1 MKYEVFIR
9 LIRKIFSIVPESTH
23 KNQAKNSEQLEF
35 TWNRKK
41 RAVFKGG
48 IDISAGPFKEQ
59 RSSCPI
65 KTMLPFAYSMLI
77 KISLNGFEK
86 IRKPI
91 FKNSTLRRSSAH
103 ALDGDFSRALML
115 SSDKDADR
123 AGFFFIFKVTNSL
136 WPNDISLVYTQRLI
150 ASRAIML
157 KAGLTQ
163 NNIDIHMNRF

>member
-1 MKYEVFIR
+1 MKYKVFIS
-9 LIRKIFSIVPESTH
+9 RKRKLFSFVPESTQE
-23 KNQAKNSEQLEF
+23 NQAENSEQLEF

-65 KTMLPFAYSMLI
+65 KTMPPFAYSMLI

-86 IRKPI
+86 IKKPI
-91 FKNSTLRRSSAH
+91 FKNSSLRSSAH
-103 ALDGDFSRALML
+103 APDEDFSRALML

-123 AGFFFIFKVTNSL
+123 GGFFHLQGN
-136 WPNDISLVYTQRLI
+136 
-150 ASRAIML
+150 
-157 KAGLTQ
+157 
-163 NNIDIHMNRF
+163 